1 MKKTAKVFIW
11 IGIVC
16 QFFLIYPII
25 VGILALQKLEE
36 ARKKDEILTIGIFT
50 LLFCNLIA
58 GIIMLT
64 MTDKDLVQHRTVK
77 SMKDVSRSYSPFL
90 LLHKIMSLAILG
102 VVLMSYIFSMIPLI
116 HFADAF
122 IPFILNFVLIV
133 ASILP
138 LIVLAGGFFFF
149 VFGGMYTFK

>member
-25 VGILALQKLEE
+25 VGILSLQKLEE

-64 MTDKDLVQHRTVK
+64 MTDRDLVQHSAVK
-77 SMKDVSRSYSPFL
+77 SMKDVSHISYSPFS
-90 LLHKIMSLAILG
+90 LLHKIMSLSILG

-133 ASILP
+133 ASIL
-138 LIVLAGGFFFF
+138 LIIIGLFISQRKSIS
-149 VFGGMYTFK
+149 TTT